1 MKSSQKNSE
10 SLRKIFAR
18 FATGVAAITFSGKNN
33 KFLGVTVNSY
43 TSVSLEPP
51 LVLWCLD
58 KDSELYDELI
68 EKENYV
74 INFLSEDQKSIA
86 VHLAKKNNHSLDEVK
101 HRIKGNNCVIEGV
114 VGWISCSKVQT
125 FDAGDHEI
133 ILGRVIDFNNNK
145 RNPLIF
151 WDSKYKSL

>member
-1 MKSSQKNSE
+1 MKSGQKNSE

-74 INFLSEDQKSIA
+74 INFLSEDQRSIA

-145 RNPLIF
+145 RN
-151 WDSKYKSL
+151 

>member
-1 MKSSQKNSE
+1 MKSGQKNSE

-74 INFLSEDQKSIA
+74 INFLSEDQRSIA

>member
-1 MKSSQKNSE
+1 MKSGQKNSE

-74 INFLSEDQKSIA
+74 INFLSEDQRSIA

-114 VGWISCSKVQT
+114 VGWILCSKVQT

>member
-18 FATGVAAITFSGKNN
+18 FATGVAAITFSSKNN

-58 KDSELYDELI
+58 KDSELYDELMD
-68 EKENYV
+68 KENYV
-74 INFLSEDQKSIA
+74 INFLSEDQRSIA
-86 VHLAKKNNHSLDEVK
+86 VHLAKKNDHSLDKVK
-101 HRIKGNNCVIEGV
+101 HRIEGINCVIEGV
-114 VGWISCSKVQT
+114 VGWVSCSKVET

-133 ILGRVIDFNNNK
+133 ILGRVIDFNYSQ

-151 WDSKYKSL
+151 WDSKYKAL

>member
-18 FATGVAAITFSGKNN
+18 FATGVTAITFSSKNN
-33 KFLGVTVNSY
+33 KFLGITVNSY

-58 KDSELYDELI
+58 KDSELYDELMD
-68 EKENYV
+68 KENYV
-74 INFLSEDQKSIA
+74 INFLSENQRSIA
-86 VHLAKKNNHSLDEVK
+86 IHLAKKNDHSLDKVK
-101 HRIKGNNCVIEGV
+101 HRIEGSNCVIEGV
-114 VGWISCSKVQT
+114 VGWISCSKVET
-125 FDAGDHEI
+125 FDAGDHDI
-133 ILGRVIDFNNNK
+133 ILGKVIDFNYNQ

-151 WDSKYKSL
+151 WDSKYKAL

>member
-1 MKSSQKNSE
+1 MKSGQKNSE

-58 KDSELYDELI
+58 KDSELYDELMD
-68 EKENYV
+68 KENYV
-74 INFLSEDQKSIA
+74 INFLSEDQRSIA

-151 WDSKYKSL
+151 WDSKYKAL

>member
-1 MKSSQKNSE
+1 MKSGQKNSE

-58 KDSELYDELI
+58 KDSELYDELMD
-68 EKENYV
+68 KENYV
-74 INFLSEDQKSIA
+74 INFLSEDQRSIA

>member
-1 MKSSQKNSE
+1 MLDKSNTE
-10 SLRKIFAR
+10 LRQIFAR
-18 FATGVAAITFSGKNN
+18 FATGVAAITFSSKNN

-74 INFLSEDQKSIA
+74 INFLSEDQRSIA

-101 HRIKGNNCVIEGV
+101 HSIKGNNCVIEGV